1 MKVTKVTFS
10 LKTVEPADDDGST
23 HDCLRSSVRA
33 GAQLDSLVCDVN
45 PALCRVVA
53 RRGHRGLP
61 GDDVARRGVVDAR
74 LIRK

>member
-1 MKVTKVTFS
+1 MMMDQPTTICGHQS
-10 LKTVEPADDDGST
+10 GRARCQAD
-23 HDCLRSSVRA
+23 R
-33 GAQLDSLVCDVN
+33 LVCDVN

-61 GDDVARRGVVDAR
+61 GDDVARRGVGDAR